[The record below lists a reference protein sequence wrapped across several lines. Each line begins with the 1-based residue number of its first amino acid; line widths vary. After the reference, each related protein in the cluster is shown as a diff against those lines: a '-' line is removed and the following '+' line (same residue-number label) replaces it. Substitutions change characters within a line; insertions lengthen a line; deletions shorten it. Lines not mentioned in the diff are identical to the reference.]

1 MNIIMKCILMNKN
14 TPILLLEYN
23 TKYNTIEKI
32 YDIYNIEYA
41 PLSVYNANK
50 NISKNLV
57 AEVNKWFR
65 NRGIPSWRKNIEKLL
80 ENLNFSTTEELLNKA
95 YALSLSDQYW
105 IKEQDSQIEWK
116 DINFFE
122 NDFKYKAYLDIS
134 LSNSSDKRLNQA
146 ELKSPNN
153 TTDGMLQ
160 KGWII
165 ENGKRVL
172 VKGIY
177 QPSREEPI
185 NEWLASEICRRL
197 DFYHCDYSIDIINNR
212 IVSKC
217 ESFVTSDEEIISAYD
232 IYNSE
237 KKSNNVT
244 DLEHYINILEK
255 HNVPDAR
262 KNVENMFVLDFI
274 IMNIDRHMKNF
285 GVIRNVNTLEWVRTT
300 PIFDN
305 GESMQCDKLTSEI
318 NFTDGKGKFF
328 TNTDKKYSEML
339 KKLETIREVDIK
351 KLEGIVTDYKNV
363 LEKYQ
368 PYTDATSERIRK
380 LCFGLEKRIKKLYEK
395 E

>member
-1 MNIIMKCILMNKN
+1 MKYILMNKN
-14 TPILLLEYN
+14 KPILLLEYN

-32 YDIYNIEYA
+32 YDIYNIKYA
-41 PLSVYNANK
+41 SLSVYNANK

-80 ENLNFSTTEELLNKA
+80 ENLNVSTTEELLNKA

-105 IKEQDSQIEWK
+105 IKEQDNQIEWK

-262 KNVENMFVLDFI
+262 KNVENMFLLDFI
-274 IMNIDRHMKNF
+274 IMNMDRHMKNF

-339 KKLETIREVDIK
+339 KKLETIRGVDIK

-380 LCFGLEKRIKKLYEK
+380 LCFGLEKRIKKL
-395 E
+395 

>member
-1 MNIIMKCILMNKN
+1 MKCILMNKN

-41 PLSVYNANK
+41 SLSVYNANK

-80 ENLNFSTTEELLNKA
+80 ENLNVSTTEELLNKA

-237 KKSNNVT
+237 KKSNNIT

-274 IMNIDRHMKNF
+274 IMNMDRHMKNF

-339 KKLETIREVDIK
+339 KKLESIKEIDIK

>member
-80 ENLNFSTTEELLNKA
+80 ENLNVSTTEELLNKA

-237 KKSNNVT
+237 KKSNNIT

-274 IMNIDRHMKNF
+274 IMNMDRHMKNF

-339 KKLETIREVDIK
+339 KKLKTIRNVDIK
-351 KLEGIVTDYKNV
+351 KLDGIVTDYKNV
-363 LEKYQ
+363 LKKYQ

>member
-80 ENLNFSTTEELLNKA
+80 ENLNVSTTEELLNKA

-244 DLEHYINILEK
+244 DLEHYINILEE

-262 KNVENMFVLDFI
+262 KNVENMFLLDFI
-274 IMNIDRHMKNF
+274 IMNMDRHMKNF

-339 KKLETIREVDIK
+339 KKLKTIRNVDIK
-351 KLEGIVTDYKNV
+351 KLDGIVTDYKNV
-363 LEKYQ
+363 LKKYQ

>member
-1 MNIIMKCILMNKN
+1 MKCILMNKN

-80 ENLNFSTTEELLNKA
+80 ENLNVSTTEELLNKA

-244 DLEHYINILEK
+244 DLEHYINILEE
-255 HNVPDAR
+255 HNVPDER
-262 KNVENMFVLDFI
+262 KNVENMFLLDFI
-274 IMNIDRHMKNF
+274 IMNMDRHMKNF

-339 KKLETIREVDIK
+339 KKLKTIRNVDIK
-351 KLEGIVTDYKNV
+351 KLDGIVTDYKNV
-363 LEKYQ
+363 LKKYQ

>member
-80 ENLNFSTTEELLNKA
+80 ENLNVSTTEELLNKA

-274 IMNIDRHMKNF
+274 IMNMDRHMKNF

-339 KKLETIREVDIK
+339 KKLKTIRNVDIK
-351 KLEGIVTDYKNV
+351 KLDGIVTDYKNV
-363 LEKYQ
+363 LKKYQ

>member
-80 ENLNFSTTEELLNKA
+80 ENLNVSTTEELLNKA

-105 IKEQDSQIEWK
+105 IKEQDNQIEWK

-274 IMNIDRHMKNF
+274 IMNMDRHMKNF

>member
-1 MNIIMKCILMNKN
+1 MKCILMNKN

-80 ENLNFSTTEELLNKA
+80 ENLNVSTTEELLNKA

-217 ESFVTSDEEIISAYD
+217 EIFVTSDEEIISAYD

-339 KKLETIREVDIK
+339 KKLKTIRNVDIK
-351 KLEGIVTDYKNV
+351 KLDGIVTDYKNV
-363 LEKYQ
+363 LKKYQ

>member
-1 MNIIMKCILMNKN
+1 MKCILMNKN

-80 ENLNFSTTEELLNKA
+80 ENLNVSTTEELLNKA

-105 IKEQDSQIEWK
+105 IKEQDRQIEWK

-339 KKLETIREVDIK
+339 KKLKTIRNVDIK
-351 KLEGIVTDYKNV
+351 KLDGIVTDYKNV

>member
-1 MNIIMKCILMNKN
+1 MKCILMNKN

-80 ENLNFSTTEELLNKA
+80 ENLNVSTTEELLNKA

-274 IMNIDRHMKNF
+274 IMNMDRHMKNF

>member
-1 MNIIMKCILMNKN
+1 MKYILMNKN
-14 TPILLLEYN
+14 KPILLLEYN

-32 YDIYNIEYA
+32 YDIYNIKYA
-41 PLSVYNANK
+41 SLSVYNANK

-80 ENLNFSTTEELLNKA
+80 ENLNVSTTEELLNKA

-237 KKSNNVT
+237 KKSNNIT

-274 IMNIDRHMKNF
+274 IMNMDRHMKNF

-339 KKLETIREVDIK
+339 KKLETIKEIDIK
-351 KLEGIVTDYKNV
+351 KLGGIVTDYKNV

>member
-1 MNIIMKCILMNKN
+1 MKCILMNKN

-32 YDIYNIEYA
+32 YDIYNIEYV

-80 ENLNFSTTEELLNKA
+80 ENLNVSTTEELLNKA

-105 IKEQDSQIEWK
+105 IKEQDRQIEWK

>member
-1 MNIIMKCILMNKN
+1 MKCILMNKN

-80 ENLNFSTTEELLNKA
+80 ENLNVSTTEELLNKA

-134 LSNSSDKRLNQA
+134 LSNSSDKRLDQA

-244 DLEHYINILEK
+244 DLEHYINILEE

-262 KNVENMFVLDFI
+262 KNVENMFLLDFI
-274 IMNIDRHMKNF
+274 IMNMDRHMKNF

-351 KLEGIVTDYKNV
+351 KLDGIVTDYKNV

>member
-1 MNIIMKCILMNKN
+1 MKCILMNKN

-80 ENLNFSTTEELLNKA
+80 ENLNVSTTEELLNKA

-105 IKEQDSQIEWK
+105 IKEQDRQIEWK

>member
-1 MNIIMKCILMNKN
+1 MKCILMNKN

-80 ENLNFSTTEELLNKA
+80 ENLNVSTTEELLNKA

-217 ESFVTSDEEIISAYD
+217 ESFVTSDEENISAYD

>member
-80 ENLNFSTTEELLNKA
+80 ENLNVSTTEELLNKA

-105 IKEQDSQIEWK
+105 IKEQDRQIEWK

-339 KKLETIREVDIK
+339 KKLKTIRNVDIK
-351 KLEGIVTDYKNV
+351 KLDGIVTDYKNV